1 MDTKINFPKA
11 RIVEF
16 CRKNHITRMA
26 LLGDAVPD
34 YYPGATR
41 VKVLVQF
48 DPEHI
53 PGLAFFRMQR
63 ELGKI
68 IGHSVD
74 LHSPGGMRSD
84 FWPQAL
90 AEAQE
95 IYATAR

>member
-34 YYPGATR
+34 YYPGETR
-41 VKVLVQF
+41 VKVMVQF

-53 PGLAFFRMQR
+53 PGLAFFRMRR

-95 IYATAR
+95 IYATTR